1 MSDKENKAIIEVF
14 RELEQ
19 GYKQGDVDR
28 CIATFYK
35 ENISL
40 IGTAVDEVRV
50 GIEEIR
56 CQFQRDIEQ
65 TPFRDVS
72 FTEPQIFFHG
82 NISYVICN
90 MIFIGET
97 IEGEDFAMKGRCS
110 AMLEKN
116 NGKWLIRHVHISV
129 PDYDISEG
137 DSVPRS

>member
-1 MSDKENKAIIEVF
+1 MNEKEGIIKVLH
-14 RELEQ
+14 ELEQ
-19 GYKQGDVDR
+19 GYKLGNVDR
-28 CIATFYK
+28 LTASFYK
-35 ENISL
+35 ENVSS

-56 CQFQRDIEQ
+56 YQFQRDIEQ

-72 FTEPQIFFHG
+72 LTEPQIFLHG
-82 NISYVICN
+82 DISYVICN
-90 MIFIGET
+90 IIFIGET

-137 DSVPRS
+137 NSVPRS